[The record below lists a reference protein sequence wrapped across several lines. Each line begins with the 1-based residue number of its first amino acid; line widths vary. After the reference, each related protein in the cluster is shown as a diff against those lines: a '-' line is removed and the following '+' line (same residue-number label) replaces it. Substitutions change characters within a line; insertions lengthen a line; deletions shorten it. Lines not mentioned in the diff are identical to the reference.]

1 MENCDLIEYGRLIK
15 DGELKMRSHEE
26 SRNAKTRYVFLF
38 NRGVIFCKAT
48 RVISFFFFLFYLSI
62 LNHFHLCTL
71 SEYYKLIYYK
81 LSTNLCDYLT
91 LFLSNAFSQCG
102 HLSPNLTRWWINY
115 WG

>member
-48 RVISFFFFLFYLSI
+48 RVISFFFLFVLFIDPQPFSFMYVIRI
-62 LNHFHLCTL
+62 L
-71 SEYYKLIYYK
+71 
-81 LSTNLCDYLT
+81 
-91 LFLSNAFSQCG
+91 
-102 HLSPNLTRWWINY
+102 
-115 WG
+115 